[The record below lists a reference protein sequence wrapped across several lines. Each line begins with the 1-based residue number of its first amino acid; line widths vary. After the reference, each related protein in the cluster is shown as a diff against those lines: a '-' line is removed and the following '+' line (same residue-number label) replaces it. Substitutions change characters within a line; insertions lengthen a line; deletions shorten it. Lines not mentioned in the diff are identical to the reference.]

1 MREIFVHINNWSR
14 MKPGLRLLA
23 RTRFSKLRDVIMS
36 QKSLNLDA
44 ARRFPRTWKAC
55 FRAHLQSCVRI
66 CRQMYGETRLDGA
79 LWPGSASLEFV
90 NAVL

>member
-1 MREIFVHINNWSR
+1 MHINNWSR

-44 ARRFPRTWKAC
+44 ARHV
-55 FRAHLQSCVRI
+55 FRALGKR
-66 CRQMYGETRLDGA
+66 
-79 LWPGSASLEFV
+79 
-90 NAVL
+90 VLARTCKAA